1 MQQLETSKQIVEEE
15 QRCKR
20 ECKGRALAI
29 SRRIYRLLQ
38 TDVFHVESESTDN
51 VYYLVKF
58 KPDVIEWC
66 TCPDNSMREG
76 QMRCKHIWSIEFAIR
91 MGTLRDTDRLPTEAK
106 VRKVVVL
113 TTIPTTTTVA
123 KKSSYK
129 DDDYSF

>member
-38 TDVFHVESESTDN
+38 TEDVFYVESESTDN

-66 TCPDNSMREG
+66 TCPDHSIRGGG
-76 QMRCKHIWSIEFAIR
+76 QMRCKHIWACEYAIR
-91 MGTLRDTDRLPTEAK
+91 LGTLKDIDRLPTEAK
-106 VRKVVVL
+106 VREVAV
-113 TTIPTTTTVA
+113 TTPTAVSA
-123 KKSSYK
+123 KSSYK